1 MCNLCTMDSNNVFYS
16 EKFYD
21 FKIGNKGED
30 NSVHVDT
37 RCVCS
42 SDQQLSP
49 IYGNKLG
56 QFSLPFL
63 SSPSSYSDNDLL
75 RGNYCSD
82 ENSMDSSLPENYCD
96 FVLDYFN
103 DPTLLSDSFHSAAF
117 SSNHIAGRN
126 TNDLSI
132 IGCDEVNF
140 DAGVPF
146 NVLEM
151 TYEPQGCFALNEP
164 SLDKNQCKQSKGK
177 IQKCTQQNDMVLP
190 EICHAHSPKDSS
202 SVNCASNNKSINHSK
217 RRRQNE
223 DLLISNNDFQL
234 EEEDEATELDADKSR
249 KNARQAK
256 LNREKKK
263 AYIADLENQVKHL
276 TKENGKLNDQVK
288 EAVKEKARCMQ
299 EVNYLRSVLLNQST
313 LSKLLSGL
321 PDIQGVRLR
330 SSLALDRP
338 RAGLDHDYGF
348 DENFLT
354 SGDNSKAL
362 YSGGICLHVNKDAA
376 SLEFC
381 SFCAKSASQLH
392 E

>member
-1 MCNLCTMDSNNVFYS
+1 MEFNNVFYS

-21 FKIGNKGED
+21 FEIGNKGED

-37 RCVCS
+37 KCVCS

-49 IYGNKLG
+49 NYGKKLG

-63 SSPSSYSDNDLL
+63 PSPSSYSDNELFH
-75 RGNYCSD
+75 GNNCTD
-82 ENSMDSSLPENYCD
+82 ENSMDSSLTENYCD
-96 FVLDYFN
+96 FVLQYFD
-103 DPTLLSDSFHSAAF
+103 DPTHLLDSFNHCSDN
-117 SSNHIAGRN
+117 SSNEIVSCN
-126 TNDLSI
+126 TNDLLSI
-132 IGCDEVNF
+132 GSDEVNL
-140 DAGVPF
+140 DAGVPL
-146 NVLEM
+146 NLLEM
-151 TYEPQGCFALNEP
+151 NCEPQGSFTLNEP
-164 SLDKNQCKQSKGK
+164 SLDMNQCKQSKEK
-177 IQKCTQQNDMVLP
+177 IQKCTARQSDAILP
-190 EICHAHSPKDSS
+190 EVYHAYSSKDSVS
-202 SVNCASNNKSINHSK
+202 FNYISNDNSVNHYK
-217 RRRQNE
+217 RKRQNE
-223 DLLISNNDFQL
+223 DLFKSKKDFQF

-263 AYIADLENQVKHL
+263 AYIANLENQVKHL
-276 TKENGKLNDQVK
+276 TKENGKLNDQIK
-288 EAVKEKARCMQ
+288 EAIKEKASCMQ
-299 EVNYLRSVLLNQST
+299 EVDYLRSVLLNQST

-330 SSLALDRP
+330 SSLALNRP
-338 RAGLDHDYGF
+338 RADLDHDYGI

-354 SGDNSKAL
+354 PGDNSRAL
-362 YSGGICLHVNKDAA
+362 CSGGICLHVNKEAA